1 MCLGMFF
8 INICFH
14 IKRLRILAIKMTFL
28 TFFIKILLSKMSQP
42 SQAIFVPIAPCDNVE
57 DNSNNDHE
65 SNIEV
70 PGEIFSH
77 SDQNLNEAHE
87 TI

>member
-1 MCLGMFF
+1 
-8 INICFH
+8 
-14 IKRLRILAIKMTFL
+14 
-28 TFFIKILLSKMSQP
+28 MSQP

>member
-1 MCLGMFF
+1 L
-8 INICFH
+8 
-14 IKRLRILAIKMTFL
+14 
-28 TFFIKILLSKMSQP
+28 SQP
-42 SQAIFVPIAPCDNVE
+42 SQVTFVPIAPCDIVE

-70 PGEIFSH
+70 PEEICSH

-87 TI
+87 TIQSI